1 MVALEELPMR
11 ELTDRQQEVL
21 GFIRSFTAR
30 HGVPPTVREIGARFH
45 VTPRA
50 AFDHLRAL
58 ERKGALQRRASAGRT
73 SRALTV
79 AGAAPAGRY
88 HPVPVLG
95 RIAAGLPLL
104 AEENREGDLPIAPSA
119 LAGGGE
125 GVFALRVRGDSMIN
139 AHICDGDLV
148 IVRRQESAQP
158 HDIVVALVGA
168 GGEAEATVK
177 RFLRDGE
184 RVVLKPEH
192 PTMAPIVIEPGE
204 REVRVLGKV
213 VGVLRGFSPVE

>member
-1 MVALEELPMR
+1 MR

-30 HGVPPTVREIGARFH
+30 HSVPPTVREIGAQFH

-73 SRALTV
+73 SRALTLT
-79 AGAAPAGRY
+79 GAAPAGRY

-104 AEENREGDLPIAPSA
+104 AEENREGDLPIASSA
-119 LAGGGE
+119 LVGGSE

-148 IVRRQESAQP
+148 VVRRQESAQP
-158 HDIVVALVGA
+158 NDIVVALVGA

-177 RFLRDGE
+177 RFFRDGE

-192 PTMAPIVIEPGE
+192 PTMAPIVVDPSEH
-204 REVRVLGKV
+204 EVRVLGKV

>member
-1 MVALEELPMR
+1 MR
-11 ELTDRQQEVL
+11 ELTERQREVL
-21 GFIRSFTAR
+21 SFIRTFTAR
-30 HGVPPTVREIGARFH
+30 HGVPPTVREIGARFK

-58 ERKGALQRRASAGRT
+58 ERKGELQRRPSAGRT
-73 SRALTV
+73 SRALM
-79 AGAAPAGRY
+79 PAGHSTVTYRS
-88 HPVPVLG
+88 VPILG

-104 AEENREGDLPIAPSA
+104 AEENREGDLPVAATA
-119 LAGGGE
+119 LPGGGE
-125 GVFALRVRGDSMIN
+125 DVFALRVRGESMID

-148 IVRRQESAQP
+148 VVRRQESAQP
-158 HDIVVALVGA
+158 ADIVVALLGD

-177 RFLRDGE
+177 RFFRDGE

-192 PTMAPIVIEPGE
+192 PTMPPIVVDPRE

-213 VGVLRGFSPVE
+213 IGVLRGF